1 MYKYGSMENS
11 QRLPTQIN
19 QNWGSCQS
27 KVFSG
32 ISDTVRNLKALQ
44 IISNKMT
51 ISMVFLVVCTCI

>member
-1 MYKYGSMENS
+1 MENS

-19 QNWGSCQS
+19 ENWCYCQS

-32 ISDTVRNLKALQ
+32 ISDTIKNLKALQ

-51 ISMVFLVVCTCI
+51 ISMIF